1 MATGAVRCCNA
12 GLCTSVCAGEHWG
25 APVPS
30 LNQKLP
36 KGAWSGFNMTF
47 AQAQEECRLQGAA
60 LCSSGV
66 AATGICCGIG
76 CEMDRL
82 YFWLDDGSLYRG
94 CIPRLRMGGGRKL
107 ASAVDSAP
115 LPHMM
120 TSQVSL
126 PRKIRLPDEC
136 REPFAAVAQK
146 QRKYF
151 DGDEGLFR
159 SAKFAFDVHFA
170 RVLATLSDRMRPR
183 RIMDIGCGFAVYD
196 TLVLEALNVTEIVL
210 VDKTN
215 TNVDPN
221 KRIGFFSTAD
231 SFQFYNDLSCA
242 GKIITKN
249 QRTTSSVRT
258 FDADRSLSP
267 QAVGGRVDIL
277 YSILSWCF
285 HYPVETYSQQA
296 GAMVK
301 PGGLLFVT
309 ARRGTE
315 QAVLTELGKHGFD
328 ERLRFQHE
336 SSSRWTELVLQ
347 KRKTKKNT
355 M

>member
-1 MATGAVRCCNA
+1 M
-12 GLCTSVCAGEHWG
+12 
-25 APVPS
+25 PS

-36 KGAWSGFNMTF
+36 KGAWSGLNMTF
-47 AQAQEECRLQGAA
+47 AQAREECQLQGAA
-60 LCSSGV
+60 LCSLGV
-66 AATGICCGIG
+66 AATGICCSTG
-76 CEMDRL
+76 CEMDRQH
-82 YFWLDDGSLYRG
+82 FWLDDGSLDRG
-94 CIPRLRMGGGRKL
+94 CTPHLRTGGGRKL
-107 ASAVDSAP
+107 ASAGYSAR
-115 LPHMM
+115 LPHMA
-120 TSQVSL
+120 TSQESL

-146 QRKYF
+146 QRTYF

-170 RVLATLSDRMRPR
+170 RVLATLPDQMRPR
-183 RIMDIGCGFAVYD
+183 RILDIGCGFAVYD

-215 TNVDPN
+215 TDIDPN
-221 KRIGFFSTAD
+221 KRVGFFSTANT
-231 SFQFYNDLSCA
+231 FQFYNDLSCA
-242 GKIITKN
+242 GKIITNN
-249 QRTTSSVRT
+249 QRTSARVRT
-258 FDADRSLSP
+258 FDADRGLTP

-315 QAVLTELGKHGFD
+315 QAVLTELGKYGFD
-328 ERLRFQHE
+328 ESMRFQHE
-336 SSSRWTELVLQ
+336 SSQRWTELVLQ
-347 KRKTKKNT
+347 KRKTNAKKNT